1 MFPKVSVPVEE
12 LIFCIDYVINLINF
26 KSITLIYICDSLLTA
41 STEDK
46 IDIQAIKEKVKKAKT
61 KKLGAPPANP
71 NSSSVK
77 DTKTKKKK
85 VKS

>member
-1 MFPKVSVPVEE
+1 MFPE
-12 LIFCIDYVINLINF
+12 LNYNNIL
-26 KSITLIYICDSLLTA
+26 LCDSLLTA
-41 STEDK
+41 PTENK

-71 NSSSVK
+71 DSSSVN